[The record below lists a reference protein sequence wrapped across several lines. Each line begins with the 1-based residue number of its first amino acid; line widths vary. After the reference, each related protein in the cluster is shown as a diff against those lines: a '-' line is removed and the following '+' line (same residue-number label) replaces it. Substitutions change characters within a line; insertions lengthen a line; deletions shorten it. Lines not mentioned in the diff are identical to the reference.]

1 MTKDVDL
8 FNASSITGLIARAL
22 HPLLLSYTC
31 HSYSKSYSH
40 HTMTSLASLAM
51 QQLQAYGLPR
61 DMVSK
66 LFNSATLDIVALATR
81 LAMIGLIA
89 ACLKSALTAVVHWIE
104 RGECN
109 LSERSGE
116 TNHQRFSPPSMS
128 ELLLAGG
135 SPLIWRRTRMFR
147 LSCRTT
153 GYQQ

>member
-1 MTKDVDL
+1 MTKDVHL
-8 FNASSITGLIARAL
+8 FNASNDNWVIAPVL
-22 HPLLLSYTC
+22 HPHSLSYTC
-31 HSYSKSYSH
+31 HSYSYSH
-40 HTMTSLASLAM
+40 PYHTMTSLASLAV

-89 ACLKSALTAVVHWIE
+89 ACLKSALTAIVHWIE
-104 RGECN
+104 RGQCI
-109 LSERSGE
+109 LSERLDE
-116 TNHQRFSPPSMS
+116 TDHQRSSPPSMS

-135 SPLIWRRTRMFR
+135 SPLIWRRTRMSR